1 MIKNI
6 FNAVV
11 FIIAIT
17 GCSKKT
23 VDTPVAM
30 VPERLEIGPASTSI
44 LNGGMATFTLKFFN
58 NIGQQASV
66 PASVVW
72 SSANTTIATVNQQ
85 GEVTGKAPGQ
95 VEIKA
100 TYNTATFATALLTV
114 AANNTTLAMVTI
126 APADSVELKL
136 NATTTLVA
144 TGKNNAGGTITGL
157 TFTWASAATSIA
169 DVSTAGLVTAKGYG
183 TANITAASG
192 GIQSAPVMVQVI
204 REGNFITMGSAGMAK
219 LKIENGILKLKTS
232 GTFSV
237 QTGPPDLRIYLG
249 NDFNTIAG
257 AVEVASLNQRT
268 GAQSWN
274 IASPTTIGQYKY
286 AFVWCK
292 QFGGQYG
299 YADLGN

>member
-144 TGKNNAGGTITGL
+144 TGKNM
-157 TFTWASAATSIA
+157 
-169 DVSTAGLVTAKGYG
+169 LVA
-183 TANITAASG
+183 
-192 GIQSAPVMVQVI
+192 
-204 REGNFITMGSAGMAK
+204 
-219 LKIENGILKLKTS
+219 L
-232 GTFSV
+232 
-237 QTGPPDLRIYLG
+237 LR
-249 NDFNTIAG
+249 D
-257 AVEVASLNQRT
+257 
-268 GAQSWN
+268 
-274 IASPTTIGQYKY
+274 
-286 AFVWCK
+286 
-292 QFGGQYG
+292 
-299 YADLGN
+299 